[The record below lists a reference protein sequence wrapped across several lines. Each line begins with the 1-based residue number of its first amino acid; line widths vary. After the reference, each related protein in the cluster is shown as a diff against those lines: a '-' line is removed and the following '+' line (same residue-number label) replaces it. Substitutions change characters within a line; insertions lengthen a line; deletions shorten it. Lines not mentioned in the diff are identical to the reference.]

1 MTKFFVYTQIG
12 QKHRREIEKIV
23 RDEAKAIE
31 SESQYDEYTHK
42 PKYISCNVC
51 ENVEKTSDPHAHIS
65 VPIYTDGRDAGYIH
79 IFGWKAV

>member
-1 MTKFFVYTQIG
+1 MTKFYVYTQIG
-12 QKHRREIEKIV
+12 QKYTREIEKIV

-31 SESQYDEYTHK
+31 RESEYDEYTHK

-65 VPIYTDGRDAGYIH
+65 VPIYTDGQDAGYIH
-79 IFGWKAV
+79 IFGWKSV